1 MNKLNTGMET
11 FPCAC
16 FLRHS
21 ERQKTIRKCHG
32 AGMVR
37 DENVDSD
44 GMVVKSLELH
54 IRKRWSGKDFFW

>member
-1 MNKLNTGMET
+1 MRLL
-11 FPCAC
+11 FAA
-16 FLRHS
+16 LR
-21 ERQKTIRKCHG
+21 RQKTIRKCHG

-54 IRKRWSGKDFFW
+54 IYKETLEC